1 MYLGRVIGTVVST
14 SKNEH
19 LVGMKLLVVE
29 KLTERLEREGTSEV
43 AVDSVGAGTGEIV
56 IVCKGSSARYVFGKG
71 DAHGGYLHRGHCGY
85 GRGGLMANLYTKTG
99 DKGQTS
105 LVGGSRVSKSSL
117 RVECYGTIDEANS
130 MLGLAYAQTDREY
143 IRTTVHRIQGRLFAL
158 GAELASDEQGAAGLT
173 GKISEEDVAFLEGV
187 VDKCTETTGKQT
199 HFVIPGVDPASAALH
214 VARTIV
220 RRAERHVVALAEH
233 EPVREV
239 LARYINR
246 LSDAVYA
253 LARLQE
259 DLTQEERLRAQVTAL
274 VRKQL
279 SAPEGGLPPFSLAS
293 LQRMAQRAVERAGQL
308 GVPVVF
314 SAVDSGG
321 NLVLLQ
327 RMEGALLGS
336 VDVSAGKAYTANA
349 FQMPTHELGQAARP
363 DGPLYGIDASAPGK
377 IVLFGGGFPYVVNGE
392 VVGGI
397 GVSGGTVE
405 QDMDIAWYAMSL

>member
-1 MYLGRVIGTVVST
+1 
-14 SKNEH
+14 
-19 LVGMKLLVVE
+19 
-29 KLTERLEREGTSEV
+29 
-43 AVDSVGAGTGEIV
+43 
-56 IVCKGSSARYVFGKG
+56 
-71 DAHGGYLHRGHCGY
+71 
-85 GRGGLMANLYTKTG
+85 MANLYTKTG

-158 GAELASDEQGAAGLT
+158 GAELASDEQGATGLT

-246 LSDAVYA
+246 PVRRGIRAGQASRGSDAGG
-253 LARLQE
+253 
-259 DLTQEERLRAQVTAL
+259 
-274 VRKQL
+274 
-279 SAPEGGLPPFSLAS
+279 APEGAGDCAGPET
-293 LQRMAQRAVERAGQL
+293 AVR
-308 GVPVVF
+308 P
-314 SAVDSGG
+314 GG
-321 NLVLLQ
+321 
-327 RMEGALLGS
+327 
-336 VDVSAGKAYTANA
+336 
-349 FQMPTHELGQAARP
+349 RP
-363 DGPLYGIDASAPGK
+363 APL
-377 IVLFGGGFPYVVNGE
+377 
-392 VVGGI
+392 
-397 GVSGGTVE
+397 
-405 QDMDIAWYAMSL
+405 

>member
-1 MYLGRVIGTVVST
+1 
-14 SKNEH
+14 
-19 LVGMKLLVVE
+19 
-29 KLTERLEREGTSEV
+29 
-43 AVDSVGAGTGEIV
+43 
-56 IVCKGSSARYVFGKG
+56 
-71 DAHGGYLHRGHCGY
+71 
-85 GRGGLMANLYTKTG
+85 MANLYTKTG

-220 RRAERHVVALAEH
+220 RRAE
-233 EPVREV
+233 
-239 LARYINR
+239 R